1 MDVLSSP
8 LTYTETGS
16 GRNVVAVHGLPASS
30 RDFRW
35 LDAAFDGR
43 VRFFRPDLPGFG
55 GSGLPDPTPA
65 SFSSMAAAVVAFC
78 ETMNLDDVVLVGH
91 SMGGPVAVEAALES
105 NRIASVVLVNSS
117 GPRMH
122 RGNLWWLYRIALA
135 LMDLHPWSRA
145 VTLAISRFVA
155 RMVGFSK
162 RLSDDELVLAARLA
176 SRYDP
181 PRVGEQLAALD
192 KPLRVIWATADPAIE
207 AAVSE
212 AILAAAPQGTPLRI
226 EARTHNLQSTHA
238 TELADAILEFAGPT
252 AADAP

>member
-1 MDVLSSP
+1 MEAKTTALP
-8 LTYTETGS
+8 L
-16 GRNVVAVHGLPASS
+16 
-30 RDFRW
+30 
-35 LDAAFDGR
+35 AAF
-43 VRFFRPDLPGFG
+43 L
-55 GSGLPDPTPA
+55 L
-65 SFSSMAAAVVAFC
+65 
-78 ETMNLDDVVLVGH
+78 VLVIGAIWMTSGEESDH
-91 SMGGPVAVEAALES
+91 GAETDALVTRIAALEQQVTTLQAEVETLRS
-105 NRIASVVLVNSS
+105 TPA
-117 GPRMH
+117 PRARRDDRRRGDRRRGGMH